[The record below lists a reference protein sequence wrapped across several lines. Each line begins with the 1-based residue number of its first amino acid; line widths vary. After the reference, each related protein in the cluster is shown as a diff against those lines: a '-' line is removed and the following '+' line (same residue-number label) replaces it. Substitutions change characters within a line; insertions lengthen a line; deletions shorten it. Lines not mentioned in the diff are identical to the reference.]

1 MTASSVVVIVVLD
14 DGSGTF
20 SKIASTLNNKF
31 LMIHRKSVV
40 LNGNWIYVNDGS
52 LKGKYI

>member
-1 MTASSVVVIVVLD
+1 MTASSVVVVVVLD
-14 DGSGTF
+14 DCSGTF
-20 SKIASTLNNKF
+20 SKIASILNNKF
-31 LMIHRKSVV
+31 LMINRKSVV